1 MSTAT
6 NIKTFVMSA
15 IKPFM
20 ISMKRYSDDRE
31 EHVRQMIKQQNALIY
46 QAQTLIADL
55 DGKYLD
61 LLAAIQSTNDTLR
74 ELLAS
79 HTQMLNDIEAL
90 ENQVKELQNI
100 VLYEEVGTNT
110 SD

>member
-1 MSTAT
+1 MSTTT

-31 EHVRQMIKQQNALIY
+31 EHIRQMMKQQNALIY

-55 DGKYLD
+55 DNKYLD
-61 LLAAIQSTNDTLR
+61 LLAAIQSTNDSIR
-74 ELLAS
+74 ELAAMQTL
-79 HTQMLNDIEAL
+79 MLNDIEAL
-90 ENQVKELQNI
+90 ESQVKELKNI